1 MFGGVYKLVA
11 IEEPDGTVVP
21 KIKVSENVEK
31 ITVPHFK
38 KVYRFYGRDT
48 GKAIADYMTLHDE
61 TVDDTKD
68 LTIFDPLATWKKKRI
83 YNFEAR
89 ELLVPV
95 FLNGKRVYD
104 SPPLPEAMAC
114 ILGRYAKLT
123 PKMTGSPAPNRPP
136 MGNSSNSVVT
146 ADITSDAWIS
156 STRWLCG
163 SPTVWAMMI
172 AGVTH
177 PTIMATRCCKAME
190 TVIPIGGMPR
200 N

>member
-1 MFGGVYKLVA
+1 MVN
-11 IEEPDGTVVP
+11 T
-21 KIKVSENVEK
+21 
-31 ITVPHFK
+31 TVP
-38 KVYRFYGRDT
+38 VMT
-48 GKAIADYMTLHDE
+48 GGNRRRMGLMKMPTSAAT
-61 TVDDTKD
+61 TPP
-68 LTIFDPLATWKKKRI
+68 TIMAPAT
-83 YNFEAR
+83 AA
-89 ELLVPV
+89 
-95 FLNGKRVYD
+95 
-104 SPPLPEAMAC
+104 SPPPPEAMAC

-136 MGNSSNSVVT
+136 MGNSSSSVVT

-156 STRWLCG
+156 STRWLWG
-163 SPTVWAMMI
+163 SPTVWAIMI

>member
-1 MFGGVYKLVA
+1 MGLMKMPTSA
-11 IEEPDGTVVP
+11 ATTPP
-21 KIKVSENVEK
+21 
-31 ITVPHFK
+31 
-38 KVYRFYGRDT
+38 
-48 GKAIADYMTLHDE
+48 
-61 TVDDTKD
+61 
-68 LTIFDPLATWKKKRI
+68 TIMAPAT
-83 YNFEAR
+83 A
-89 ELLVPV
+89 
-95 FLNGKRVYD
+95 D
-104 SPPLPEAMAC
+104 SPPPPEAMAC

-136 MGNSSNSVVT
+136 MGNSSSSVVT

-156 STRWLCG
+156 STRWLWG
-163 SPTVWAMMI
+163 SPTVWAIMI

>member
-1 MFGGVYKLVA
+1 MVN
-11 IEEPDGTVVP
+11 T
-21 KIKVSENVEK
+21 
-31 ITVPHFK
+31 TVP
-38 KVYRFYGRDT
+38 VMT
-48 GKAIADYMTLHDE
+48 GGNRRRMGLMKMPTSVAT
-61 TVDDTKD
+61 TPP
-68 LTIFDPLATWKKKRI
+68 TIMAPAT
-83 YNFEAR
+83 A
-89 ELLVPV
+89 
-95 FLNGKRVYD
+95 D
-104 SPPLPEAMAC
+104 SPPPEAMAC

-163 SPTVWAMMI
+163 RPTVWAMMI